1 MLCSIIIKSTLIT
14 CRIELSTTQLHPL
27 IPSVHGESS
36 LLNTPL
42 LISISSCFKLRCGG
56 GKRVDIDVVVVGAK
70 EKQRVILFVGGGE

>member
-1 MLCSIIIKSTLIT
+1 MPDRAFNNS
-14 CRIELSTTQLHPL
+14 TQLHPL

-42 LISISSCFKLRCGG
+42 LLISISSCFKLSCGG